1 MKAKTQVEFA
11 KAWIQRVD
19 ALIGCFPQNEDVDQF
34 LIAQGTLKKL
44 ILRKARTLPIPRGDH
59 LQWAQMM
66 IESIEQT
73 YEETA

>member
-11 KAWIQRVD
+11 KAWFRRVD
-19 ALIGCFPQNEDVDQF
+19 ALSGCFPKNEDVDQF
-34 LIAQGTLKKL
+34 IHTQGTLKQL
-44 ILRKARTLPIPRGDH
+44 ILRKARTLPIPYGDH

-66 IESIEQT
+66 IESIEQA